1 MTRVSEIADPWWL
14 GLCPKAPVFLASE
27 TDVGGQFEPAHEGGP
42 DGGAG
47 GPETIRRGIGAAL
60 SGTKTLIHNPQLL
73 WFSFLAGLVLAVH
86 LIAQAGLYVI
96 PEWLFFEDTNSVLP
110 SLVLTFVAGFLTAF
124 CLVFLLAGLDL
135 CLSSKKDGPVS
146 FFQGLELAKKYLVPL
161 TGGSVVAA
169 LAGIFLFVHPF
180 IAGGELSVGNP
191 RWLLF
196 ADYHYGGLPTLLV
209 QTFAVEF
216 LTVFSLVFLLA
227 GLVLS
232 LSSKEGGTVSFFQGL
247 RKAKKYLRPL
257 TGWSGVMALAATL
270 IYVAGNYYYL
280 PAWFQPFNIISALSS
295 TLSIFLFYVHY
306 TFPFNILLSPT
317 LYIPN
322 LPPIFGGDG
331 WLITWVLENTLIL
344 SAITVFLFVLTLFV
358 VPLLV
363 LEGKSL
369 KEAVLGSFSL
379 MKKIRGEVAACVLG
393 LGMAVLAAWFAFLLF
408 RYSFVDL
415 VSWVA
420 GPMYV
425 SFTHHS
431 DAWITAGLLYVL
443 ALSGLVFVVAT
454 VGGIATLNLY
464 TSAKSRAD
472 ARIR

>member
-1 MTRVSEIADPWWL
+1 MNQHSPDAHWGF
-14 GLCPKAPVFLASE
+14 GLCRKPPVFHASQ
-27 TDVGGQFEPAHEGGP
+27 TGIGYPAEPAYEGLP
-42 DGGAG
+42 DGGG
-47 GPETIRRGIGAAL
+47 GGSKTIRRGVGAAL

-73 WFSFLAGLVLAVH
+73 WFSLLIGLVLAAH
-86 LIAQAGLYVI
+86 LIAQAGLYVM
-96 PEWLFFEDTNSVLP
+96 PEWLFFEDAEDLLP
-110 SLVLTFVAGFLTAF
+110 SLVLTFVAGLLSVF
-124 CLVFLLAGLDL
+124 CLVYLLAGLTL
-135 CLSSKKDGPVS
+135 SHSSKKTGAVS
-146 FFQGLELAKKYLVPL
+146 FFQGLKQAKKYLIPL

-169 LAGIFLFVHPF
+169 LAGILLLIHPF
-180 IAGGELSVGNP
+180 IDQGELFVRNP

-196 ADYHYGGLPTLLV
+196 VDFHYGGLPSLLV
-209 QTFAVEF
+209 QTFAIEL
-216 LTVFSLVFLLA
+216 LTVFCLVYLLA
-227 GLVLS
+227 GLILS
-232 LSSKEGGTVSFFQGL
+232 LSSKDGGRVSFFQGL

-280 PAWFQPFNIISALSS
+280 PAWFQPFNIISSLSS

-344 SAITVFLFVLTLFV
+344 SAITIFLFILTLFV
-358 VPLLV
+358 VPLIV
-363 LEGKSL
+363 LEGRSL

-379 MKKIRGEVAACVLG
+379 MKTIWGEMAICILG
-393 LGMAVLAAWFAFLLF
+393 LGIVVLAAWLAFLLF
-408 RYSFVDL
+408 RFSVVDI
-415 VSWVA
+415 VGGVA

-431 DAWITAGLLYVL
+431 DAWVAAGFLYIL
-443 ALSGLVFVVAT
+443 ALSVLVFVVAT
-454 VGGIATLNLY
+454 VGGIAVQDLY
-464 TSAKSRAD
+464 TSAKIRAG